1 MCRAVLVG
9 DGRCALSEEGTRRLY
24 EGCAHVD
31 GPWSGSE
38 ASWPRL
44 APPHVVPGH
53 SEVTGPPPP
62 PVGFLL
68 LPLPLPLPPRAPAEW
83 PVLEV
88 ARGAPPN
95 AEDES
100 RFLPPLLLLLLPALA
115 LAG

>member
-31 GPWSGSE
+31 G
-38 ASWPRL
+38 L